1 MRIFLLLFL
10 CSIFSAFALAN
21 GPALSKE
28 QLLSKKPANYFDLK
42 FENKE
47 LVITVDHQGT
57 RRMPKDHL
65 TVWMSKQRGYEP
77 SYSFDSGIGETF
89 EKPYTF
95 TFEGFQFLNISTSPS
110 GSGGFVQENIFWVAP
125 DNSIYP
131 VDLQLASE
139 TYENLASPNEI
150 ILNGGDKEFFV
161 QDNQMKFEFW
171 LAHEGDPHCCP
182 TAGTV
187 TGTYKVVGKPKYDF
201 FERKYVGKLEIQID
215 QFQHSSGSIASNS
228 R

>member
-1 MRIFLLLFL
+1 MRIRLFLFLLI
-10 CSIFSAFALAN
+10 SFSAFALAN
-21 GPALSKE
+21 SHVLSKQ
-28 QLLSKKPANYFDLK
+28 QLLSKKQANYFDLK

-47 LVITVDHQGT
+47 LLVTVDHHGT
-57 RRMPKDHL
+57 KRMPTDHL
-65 TVWMSKQRGYEP
+65 TVWIAKERGYEA

-89 EKPYTF
+89 EKPDTF
-95 TFEGFQFLNISTSPS
+95 TIDGFHFLNISTSPS

-125 DNSIYP
+125 DDSVHP
-131 VDLQLASE
+131 VDLQPASE
-139 TYENLASPNEI
+139 TYENLASPDEI
-150 ILNGGDKEFFV
+150 ILNGGEKEFFV

-182 TAGTV
+182 TAGII
-187 TGTYKVVGKPKYDF
+187 TGTYKLVGKPKYDF

-215 QFQHSSGSIASNS
+215 QFQHSSASIASNS